1 MQISLI
7 YGGNIM
13 SEDEK
18 KRVIQEIMSFY
29 LTILLPNS
37 SLLTKIENLVTSEIS
52 LADSEV

>member
-1 MQISLI
+1 
-7 YGGNIM
+7 
-13 SEDEK
+13 
-18 KRVIQEIMSFY
+18 MSFY